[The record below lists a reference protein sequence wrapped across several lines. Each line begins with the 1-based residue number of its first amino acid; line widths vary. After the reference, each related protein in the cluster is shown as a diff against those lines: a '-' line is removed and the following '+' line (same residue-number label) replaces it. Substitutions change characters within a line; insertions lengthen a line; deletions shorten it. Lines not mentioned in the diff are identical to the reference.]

1 MRIMSLFKVR
11 EFHRRKKSELSK
23 FKLDQRGKNRRLEM
37 VHTSKIDQLLLH
49 FLTQRLEFSFCLA
62 ESIYFP
68 LSKMSVSFFF
78 SFAINFSPAV
88 LVLVDLGLLKISD
101 F

>member
-1 MRIMSLFKVR
+1 MTLFLEINFSSIFLPKD
-11 EFHRRKKSELSK
+11 LS
-23 FKLDQRGKNRRLEM
+23 
-37 VHTSKIDQLLLH
+37 
-49 FLTQRLEFSFCLA
+49 FSFCLA

-101 F
+101 FWVRITDVLVEFHGRGQREKSVSGQQTNEVNS